1 MVGGSWIISP
11 HAAKTIT
18 APIPGDITNTEAIGR
33 VLYTRYI
40 HYFQY
45 SGLILL
51 VAMVGAI
58 VLTLRHKA
66 NVKRQNISVQ
76 NARSKANTMEV
87 RKVPFGQGL
96 EDVPPREA
104 AE

>member
-1 MVGGSWIISP
+1 
-11 HAAKTIT
+11 
-18 APIPGDITNTEAIGR
+18 
-33 VLYTRYI
+33 
-40 HYFQY
+40 
-45 SGLILL
+45 
-51 VAMVGAI
+51 MVGAI
-58 VLTLRHKA
+58 VLTLRHKT
-66 NVKRQNISVQ
+66 NVRRQNISVQ